1 MIMVRVLLII
11 TLAMNASAAGINLTY
26 LTYHKTSFETKSLI
40 AHRGASGYA
49 PEHTSASYQLAIAQ
63 GANFV
68 EPDLQVTRD
77 GVLVCLHDSTL
88 ERTTNAAQVFPDRF
102 KLQGT
107 VKHWNVYDFTLEE
120 LKSLDAGSWFDPRFK
135 GEKILTFQEMI
146 DLVKD
151 KAGIYPETKSPDTY
165 GRLGFDMEKLVL
177 TTLKKNH
184 LDLPGANPK
193 TPVIIQSFS
202 PESLRKLRFEL
213 KTRLPLVLLVS
224 AIAEKQWLSAE
235 GLKAA
240 TEFANGIGPD
250 KKLVDGKPELVQAAH
265 KLGLT
270 VTLYT
275 VNEKGR
281 GRFKSISE
289 EMSYYLYDLG
299 VDALFTDNPDK
310 FPRQK
315 IN

>member
-1 MIMVRVLLII
+1 MIMVRVLLIFA
-11 TLAMNASAAGINLTY
+11 LVMNASAAGINLTY
-26 LTYHKTSFETKSLI
+26 LTYHKTAFETKSLI

-49 PEHTSASYQLAIAQ
+49 PEHTSASYKLAIAQ

-68 EPDLQVTRD
+68 EPDLQISRD

-88 ERTTNAAQVFPDRF
+88 ERTTNVAEIFPDRF

-107 VKHWNVYDFTLEE
+107 VKHWNVSDFTLQE
-120 LKSLDAGSWFDPRFK
+120 LKTLDAGSWFDPRFK
-135 GEKILTFQEMI
+135 GEKILSFQEMI
-146 DLVKD
+146 DLVKN

-177 TTLKKNH
+177 ATLRKNH
-184 LDLPGANPK
+184 LDTPGANPK

-224 AIAEKQWLSAE
+224 SVAEKQWLSPE

-240 TEFANGIGPD
+240 HEFANGVGPD

-281 GRFKSISE
+281 GRFKSIAE